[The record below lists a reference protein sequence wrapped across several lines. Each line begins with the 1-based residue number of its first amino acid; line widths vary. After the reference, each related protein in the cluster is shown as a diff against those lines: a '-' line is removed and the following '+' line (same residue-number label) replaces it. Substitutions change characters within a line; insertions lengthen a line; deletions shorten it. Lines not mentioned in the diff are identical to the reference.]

1 MKINFISYLNP
12 NKYSGGGEMVN
23 RQLIDAGISRGH
35 QISTTS
41 VRNRKN
47 EVQQSADLYI
57 LADIFN
63 FPHTIKSRGNWL
75 KFSENFL
82 MEIIDNKPFMHLNN
96 AYSDI
101 CNLGYLPCSGN
112 SEEICKFKS
121 KSKVKQN
128 FIRRDF
134 SLNCFSYKDI
144 VRQSYLKSVAN
155 IFVSPL
161 HREVISK
168 SVKIPESHKS
178 LIVNPIINTNEFKN
192 HKIER
197 DIDYLFVGVLS
208 EAKGYFELREKFQ
221 DKNIFLVG
229 DIHPDIKL
237 DFGTYLGKLA
247 YSEIPL
253 IMNRAKNFVY
263 LPRWPEPQGRV
274 VVEAALAGCKLIT
287 NENVGA
293 LSFPY
298 DISDPR
304 NIEKS
309 SEVFWEELEELMQ

>member
-1 MKINFISYLNP
+1 M
-12 NKYSGGGEMVN
+12 KYSGGGEMVN
-23 RQLIDAGISRGH
+23 RQLIDAGRSRGH

-41 VRNRKN
+41 VRNRKL
-47 EVQQSADLYI
+47 EIQEDADLFM

-75 KFSENFL
+75 KFSESL
-82 MEIIDNKPFMHLNN
+82 LKEIINQKPFMHLNN

-101 CNLGYLPCSGN
+101 CNLGYLPCSGK

-121 KSKVKQN
+121 GSKIRQN
-128 FIRRDF
+128 LISRDF
-134 SLNCFSYKDI
+134 STDCFSYRDI

-168 SVKIPESHKS
+168 SVRIPENHKS
-178 LIVNPIINTNEFKN
+178 LIVNPMINTNDFKN
-192 HKIER
+192 HNAER
-197 DIDYLFVGVLS
+197 DIDFLFVGVLS
-208 EAKGYFELREKFQ
+208 EAKGYFELREKFR
-221 DKNIFLVG
+221 DKDIHLVG

-237 DFGTYLGKLA
+237 DFGTYLGKLS

-274 VVEAALAGCKLIT
+274 VVEAALSGCKLIT

-309 SEVFWEELEELMQ
+309 GERLWDELEELMK

>member
-1 MKINFISYLNP
+1 M
-12 NKYSGGGEMVN
+12 KYSGGGETVN

-41 VRNRKN
+41 VRNRKR
-47 EVQQSADLYI
+47 EIQEDADLYL

-63 FPHTIKSRGNWL
+63 FPHTLKSRGNWL

-82 MEIIDNKPFMHLNN
+82 KEIIDNKPFMHLNN

-101 CNLGYLPCSGN
+101 CNLGYLPCSGK
-112 SEEICKFKS
+112 SEESCKFKS
-121 KSKVKQN
+121 RTNLRQN
-128 FIRRDF
+128 LIGRDF
-134 SLNCFSYKDI
+134 SNNCFSYRDI

-168 SVKIPESHKS
+168 SAKIPESHKS
-178 LIVNPIINTNEFKN
+178 LIVNPMINTNDFKN
-192 HKIER
+192 HNVAR
-197 DIDYLFVGVLS
+197 DIEYLFVGVLS
-208 EAKGYFELREKFQ
+208 EAKGYFELREKFR
-221 DKNIFLVG
+221 DKNIYLVG
-229 DIHPDIKL
+229 DIHPDIEL
-237 DFGTYLGKLA
+237 DFGTYLGKLS
-247 YSEIPL
+247 YSEIPS

-274 VVEAALAGCKLIT
+274 VVEAALSGCKLIT

-309 SEVFWEELEELMQ
+309 GEIFWEELEELMR

>member
-1 MKINFISYLNP
+1 M
-12 NKYSGGGEMVN
+12 KYSGGGEMVN
-23 RQLIDAGISRGH
+23 RQLIDVGRSRGH

-41 VRNRKN
+41 VRNRKL
-47 EVQQSADLYI
+47 EIQEDADLYM

-75 KFSENFL
+75 KFSEKFL
-82 MEIIDNKPFMHLNN
+82 NEVMLNKPFVHLNN

-101 CNLGYLPCSGN
+101 CNLGYLPCSGK

-121 KSKVKQN
+121 GSKIRQN
-128 FIRRDF
+128 LINRDF
-134 SLNCFSYKDI
+134 STNCFSYRDI

-161 HREVISK
+161 QREVISK
-168 SVKIPESHKS
+168 SVSIPENHKS
-178 LIVNPIINTNEFKN
+178 LIVNPIINTNDFKN
-192 HKIER
+192 HNSER
-197 DIDYLFVGVLS
+197 DIDFLFVGVLS
-208 EAKGYFELREKFQ
+208 EAKGYFELREKFR
-221 DKNIFLVG
+221 DKNIHLVG

-237 DFGTYLGKLA
+237 DFGTYLGKLS

-274 VVEAALAGCKLIT
+274 VVEAALSGCKLIT

-309 SEVFWEELEELMQ
+309 GELFWQELEELMK

>member
-1 MKINFISYLNP
+1 M
-12 NKYSGGGEMVN
+12 KYSGGGEMVN
-23 RQLIDAGISRGH
+23 RQLIDVGRSRGH

-41 VRNRKN
+41 VRNRKL
-47 EVQQSADLYI
+47 EIQEDADLYM

-75 KFSENFL
+75 KFSEKFL
-82 MEIIDNKPFMHLNN
+82 NEVMLNKPFVHLNN

-101 CNLGYLPCSGN
+101 CNLGYLPCSGK

-121 KSKVKQN
+121 GSKIRQN
-128 FIRRDF
+128 LINRDF
-134 SLNCFSYKDI
+134 STNCFSYRDI

-161 HREVISK
+161 QREVISK
-168 SVKIPESHKS
+168 SVSIPENHKS
-178 LIVNPIINTNEFKN
+178 LIVNPIINTNDFKN
-192 HKIER
+192 HNSER
-197 DIDYLFVGVLS
+197 DIDFLFVGVLS
-208 EAKGYFELREKFQ
+208 EAKGYFELREKFR
-221 DKNIFLVG
+221 DKNIHLVG

-237 DFGTYLGKLA
+237 DFGTYLGKLS

-274 VVEAALAGCKLIT
+274 VVEAALSGCKLIT

-309 SEVFWEELEELMQ
+309 GEVFWQELEELMN

>member
-1 MKINFISYLNP
+1 
-12 NKYSGGGEMVN
+12 MVN
-23 RQLIDAGISRGH
+23 RQLIDVGISRGH
-35 QISTTS
+35 QISITS

-47 EVQQSADLYI
+47 EVEQDADLYL
-57 LADIFN
+57 LADVFN
-63 FPHTIKSRGNWL
+63 FPHTLKSRGNWL

-82 MEIIDNKPFMHLNN
+82 REIIDNKPFMHLNN

-101 CNLGYLPCSGN
+101 CNLGYLPCSGK
-112 SEEICKFKS
+112 SEQVCKFKS
-121 KSKVKQN
+121 KSKVRPNLIGK
-128 FIRRDF
+128 DF
-134 SLNCFSYKDI
+134 STNCFSYRNI
-144 VRQSYLKSVAN
+144 VRQSYLKSIAN

-168 SVKIPESHKS
+168 SIRIPKGHKS
-178 LIVNPIINTNEFKN
+178 LIVNPIINTDEFKN
-192 HKIER
+192 HKVER

-229 DIHPDIKL
+229 DIHPEIKL
-237 DFGTYLGKLA
+237 DFGTYLGKLS

-274 VVEAALAGCKLIT
+274 VVEAALSGCKLIT

-298 DISDPR
+298 DISNPR

-309 SEVFWEELEELMQ
+309 GEVFWEELEELMK

>member
-1 MKINFISYLNP
+1 M
-12 NKYSGGGEMVN
+12 KYSGGGEMVN
-23 RQLIDAGISRGH
+23 RQLIDLGISRGH

-41 VRNRKN
+41 IRNRKL
-47 EVQQSADLYI
+47 EIQEDADLYM

-63 FPHTIKSRGNWL
+63 FPHTIKSRGNWI
-75 KFSENFL
+75 KFSEKFL
-82 MEIIDNKPFMHLNN
+82 NEVMLNKPFMHLNN

-101 CNLGYLPCSGN
+101 CNLGYLPCSGKVEK
-112 SEEICKFKS
+112 SCKFKS
-121 KSKVKQN
+121 KSRIKQN
-128 FIRRDF
+128 LITRDF
-134 SLNCFSYKDI
+134 SNNCFSFKDI

-168 SVKIPESHKS
+168 SVRIPENHKS
-178 LIVNPIINTNEFKN
+178 LILNPIINTSVFKN
-192 HKIER
+192 YNSER
-197 DIDYLFVGVLS
+197 DIEFLFVGVLS
-208 EAKGYFELREKFQ
+208 EAKGYFELREKFR
-221 DKNIFLVG
+221 DKNIHLVG
-229 DIHPDIKL
+229 DIHPDINL
-237 DFGTYLGKLA
+237 DFGTYLGKLS
-247 YSEIPL
+247 YNEIPL

-274 VVEAALAGCKLIT
+274 VVEAALSGCKLIT

-309 SEVFWEELEELMQ
+309 GEVFWEELEELMK

>member
-1 MKINFISYLNP
+1 M
-12 NKYSGGGEMVN
+12 KYSGGGEMVN
-23 RQLIDAGISRGH
+23 RQLIDAGRSRGH
-35 QISTTS
+35 EISTTS
-41 VRNRKN
+41 VRNRN
-47 EVQQSADLYI
+47 LEIQEDADLYI

-75 KFSENFL
+75 KFSEGFL
-82 MEIIDNKPFMHLNN
+82 KEIIDDKPFMHLNN

-101 CNLGYLPCSGN
+101 CNLGYLPCSGK
-112 SEEICKFKS
+112 SEEVCKFKA
-121 KSKVKQN
+121 KSKIRQN
-128 FIRRDF
+128 LIGRDF
-134 SLNCFSYKDI
+134 STKCFSYRDI

-161 HREVISK
+161 HREIISK
-168 SVKIPESHKS
+168 SIRIPEDHKS
-178 LIVNPIINTNEFKN
+178 LIINPMINTNEFTN
-192 HKIER
+192 NNTER
-197 DIDYLFVGVLS
+197 DIEYLFVGVLS
-208 EAKGYFELREKFQ
+208 EAKGYLELREKFH
-221 DKNIFLVG
+221 DKEIHLVG

-237 DFGTYLGKLA
+237 DFGTYLGKLS

-274 VVEAALAGCKLIT
+274 VVEAALSGCKLIT

-309 SEVFWEELEELMQ
+309 GEVFWEELEELMN

>member
-1 MKINFISYLNP
+1 M
-12 NKYSGGGEMVN
+12 KYSGGGEMVN
-23 RQLIDAGISRGH
+23 RQLIDIGRSRGH

-41 VRNRKN
+41 VRNRN
-47 EVQQSADLYI
+47 LEIQEDADLYM

-75 KFSENFL
+75 KFSESL
-82 MEIIDNKPFMHLNN
+82 LREIIHNKPFMHLNN

-101 CNLGYLPCSGN
+101 CNLGYLPCSGK
-112 SEEICKFKS
+112 SEEICKYKS
-121 KSKVKQN
+121 KSYVKQN
-128 FIRRDF
+128 LISRDF
-134 SLNCFSYKDI
+134 STNCFSYRDI
-144 VRQSYLKSVAN
+144 VRQSYLKSIAN

-161 HREVISK
+161 HREIISK
-168 SVKIPESHKS
+168 SVRIPEAHKS
-178 LIVNPIINTNEFKN
+178 LIVNPMINTNDFKN
-192 HKIER
+192 NNTERNIE
-197 DIDYLFVGVLS
+197 YLFVGVLS
-208 EAKGYFELREKFQ
+208 EAKGCFELREKFR
-221 DKNIFLVG
+221 DKNIHLVG
-229 DIHPDIKL
+229 DIHPEIKL
-237 DFGTYLGKLA
+237 DFGTYLGKLS
-247 YSEIPL
+247 YSEIPS

-274 VVEAALAGCKLIT
+274 VVEAALSGCKLIT

-309 SEVFWEELEELMQ
+309 GERFWEELEELIK

>member
-1 MKINFISYLNP
+1 MKF
-12 NKYSGGGEMVN
+12 SGGGEMVN
-23 RQLIDAGISRGH
+23 RQLIEAGRLRGH

-41 VRNRKN
+41 VRNRKL
-47 EVQQSADLYI
+47 EIQEDADLYM

-75 KFSENFL
+75 KFSEKFL
-82 MEIIDNKPFMHLNN
+82 NEVMLNKPFVHLNN

-101 CNLGYLPCSGN
+101 CNLGYLPCSGK

-121 KSKVKQN
+121 GSKIRQN
-128 FIRRDF
+128 LINRDF
-134 SLNCFSYKDI
+134 STNCFSYRDI

-161 HREVISK
+161 QREVISK
-168 SVKIPESHKS
+168 SVSIPENHKS
-178 LIVNPIINTNEFKN
+178 LIVNPIINTNDFKN
-192 HKIER
+192 HNSER
-197 DIDYLFVGVLS
+197 DIDFLFVGVLS
-208 EAKGYFELREKFQ
+208 EAKGYFELREKFR
-221 DKNIFLVG
+221 DKNIHLVG

-237 DFGTYLGKLA
+237 DFGTYLGKLS

-274 VVEAALAGCKLIT
+274 VVEAALSGCKLIT

-309 SEVFWEELEELMQ
+309 GEVFWQELEELMN

>member
-1 MKINFISYLNP
+1 M
-12 NKYSGGGEMVN
+12 KYSGGGEMVN
-23 RQLIDAGISRGH
+23 RQLIDVGRSRGH

-41 VRNRKN
+41 VRNRKL
-47 EVQQSADLYI
+47 EIQEDADLYM

-75 KFSENFL
+75 KFSEKFL
-82 MEIIDNKPFMHLNN
+82 NEVMLNKPFVHLNN

-101 CNLGYLPCSGN
+101 CNLGYLPCSGK

-121 KSKVKQN
+121 GSKIRQN
-128 FIRRDF
+128 LINRDF
-134 SLNCFSYKDI
+134 STNCFSYRDI
-144 VRQSYLKSVAN
+144 VQQSYLKSVAN

-168 SVKIPESHKS
+168 SVRIPENHKS
-178 LIVNPIINTNEFKN
+178 LILNPIINTNVFKN
-192 HKIER
+192 YNTER
-197 DIDYLFVGVLS
+197 DIEFLFVGVLS
-208 EAKGYFELREKFQ
+208 EAKGYFELREKFR
-221 DKNIFLVG
+221 DKNIHLVG

-237 DFGTYLGKLA
+237 DFGTYLGKLS

-274 VVEAALAGCKLIT
+274 VVEAALSGCKLIT

-309 SEVFWEELEELMQ
+309 GEVFWEELEELMK

>member
-1 MKINFISYLNP
+1 M
-12 NKYSGGGEMVN
+12 
-23 RQLIDAGISRGH
+23 
-35 QISTTS
+35 
-41 VRNRKN
+41 
-47 EVQQSADLYI
+47 

-75 KFSENFL
+75 KFSEKFL
-82 MEIIDNKPFMHLNN
+82 NEVMLNKPFVHLNN

-101 CNLGYLPCSGN
+101 CNLGYLPCSGK

-121 KSKVKQN
+121 GSKIRQN
-128 FIRRDF
+128 LINRDF
-134 SLNCFSYKDI
+134 STNCFSYRDI

-161 HREVISK
+161 QREVISK
-168 SVKIPESHKS
+168 SVSIPENHKS
-178 LIVNPIINTNEFKN
+178 LIVNPIINTNDFKN
-192 HKIER
+192 HNSER
-197 DIDYLFVGVLS
+197 DIDFLFVGVLS
-208 EAKGYFELREKFQ
+208 EAKGYFELREKFR
-221 DKNIFLVG
+221 DKNIYLVG

-237 DFGTYLGKLA
+237 DFGTYLGKLSH
-247 YSEIPL
+247 SEIPF

-274 VVEAALAGCKLIT
+274 VVEAALSGCKLIT

-298 DISDPR
+298 DISNPR

-309 SEVFWEELEELMQ
+309 GELFWQELEELMK

>member
-1 MKINFISYLNP
+1 M
-12 NKYSGGGEMVN
+12 KYSGGGEMVN
-23 RQLIDAGISRGH
+23 RQLIDVGRSRGH

-41 VRNRKN
+41 VRNRKL
-47 EVQQSADLYI
+47 EIQEDADLYM

-75 KFSENFL
+75 KFSEKFL
-82 MEIIDNKPFMHLNN
+82 NEVMLNKPFVHLNN

-101 CNLGYLPCSGN
+101 CNLGYLPCSGK

-121 KSKVKQN
+121 GSKIRQN
-128 FIRRDF
+128 LINRDF
-134 SLNCFSYKDI
+134 STNCFSYRDI

-161 HREVISK
+161 QREVISK
-168 SVKIPESHKS
+168 SVNIPENHKS
-178 LIVNPIINTNEFKN
+178 LIVNPIINTNDFKN
-192 HKIER
+192 HNSER
-197 DIDYLFVGVLS
+197 DIDFLFVGVLS
-208 EAKGYFELREKFQ
+208 EAKGYFELREKFR
-221 DKNIFLVG
+221 DKNIHLVG

-237 DFGTYLGKLA
+237 DFGTYLGKLS
-247 YSEIPL
+247 YSEIPF

-274 VVEAALAGCKLIT
+274 VVEAALSGCKLIT

-309 SEVFWEELEELMQ
+309 GELFWQELEELMK